1 MSKNTGNGVLNATS
15 KLNKSNVERKL
26 GPGGSITEVRNHG
39 GTTNS
44 HVQSTVTVPQ
54 PFELATNKR
63 SAIISRPADEDVTKS
78 SLKSI
83 HNTAHPTHPSSL
95 KRTRV
100 FKFFASY
107 FCDD

>member
-1 MSKNTGNGVLNATS
+1 M
-15 KLNKSNVERKL
+15 ERKL
-26 GPGGSITEVRNHG
+26 GPVGSITEVKNLG

-44 HVQSTVTVPQ
+44 HIQSTVTVPQ

-63 SAIISRPADEDVTKS
+63 TAIISRPADEDGTKS

-83 HNTAHPTHPSSL
+83 QNTAPPTHPLSL

-100 FKFFASY
+100 F
-107 FCDD
+107 